1 MPNLWTKT
9 TQMIYEAF
17 KGPRTIDIEFNGK
30 YEEIKI
36 MVSQIKNISLTIKS
50 FPEKLNGF
58 KQLCTEICQHLI
70 KPYSNDSIYFSQ
82 ITSITSAHKDMIKC
96 YDECSAILG
105 KLSGSTEEWH
115 KTFSDVKLNLKK
127 REEARKIHDH
137 YDEKMEKLI
146 EEKHKKMENNE
157 EETEEEIQKF
167 DRNEAKYKRAVSDYV
182 TLSSNTYKLMEDL
195 SGMRFK
201 IINQMVKTFI
211 EQEKKFFETCY
222 FLINNFYKGM
232 GIMDLPSQYQASGY
246 NPMKYIRANKLLE
259 GVDINS
265 LPDIKMKDKYSFNNY
280 KNSSSMPINNSN
292 FNKKY
297 SFEDYKLKKSSTI
310 QNNNSNINN
319 INTINN
325 NINNIPN
332 IEKPLN
338 PYSYEAYKKRTQSL
352 DTLKRPHQNNNI
364 NNMNNNADFY
374 QSNLNLVMNSIINKD
389 CVKQLNPFNNI
400 NNEESNPYLKNNNEN
415 NNKNVLNPYNTNNNN
430 ININNN
436 KKFDSDDDQNPYSNI
451 FNNKNNNNN
460 NNKIYNPYTGTYDYQ
475 QQNNNNNNNNNSKKP
490 PDKYNFG
497 F

>member
-58 KQLCTEICQHLI
+58 KQLCTEICQHLL
-70 KPYSNDSIYFSQ
+70 KPYPNDCIYFSQ
-82 ITSITSAHKDMIKC
+82 INSITTAHQDMIKC

-115 KTFSDVKLNLKK
+115 KTFNDVKINLKK

-137 YDEKMEKLI
+137 YDEKLEKLI
-146 EEKHKKMENNE
+146 EEKHKKMENNQ
-157 EETEEEIQKF
+157 EETEEEILKF

-182 TLSSNTYKLMEDL
+182 TLSSNTYKLMEEL
-195 SGMRFK
+195 GGMKYK

-232 GIMDLPSQYQASGY
+232 GIMDQSLPYQTTGY

-280 KNSSSMPINNSN
+280 KNSTSMPINNTN

-297 SFEDYKLKKSSTI
+297 SFEDYKLKKTSTI
-310 QNNNSNINN
+310 QNNNNINN

-325 NINNIPN
+325 NINNIQN

-352 DTLKRPHQNNNI
+352 DTLKRPM
-364 NNMNNNADFY
+364 NMNNNANFY

-389 CVKQLNPFNNI
+389 SAQQLNPFNSM
-400 NNEESNPYLKNNNEN
+400 NNEESNPYSKND
-415 NNKNVLNPYNTNNNN
+415 
-430 ININNN
+430 NINNN
-436 KKFDSDDDQNPYSNI
+436 KSVLNPYKSNINNISINKKDDSDDMPNPYASI
-451 FNNKNNNNN
+451 FNPQNN
-460 NNKIYNPYTGTYDYQ
+460 NNKKVYNPYTGTYNYQ
-475 QQNNNNNNNNNSKKP
+475 QQNNNNNNNNSKKP

>member
-17 KGPRTIDIEFNGK
+17 KGPRTVDIEFNGK

-82 ITSITSAHKDMIKC
+82 INSITSAHKDMIKC

-232 GIMDLPSQYQASGY
+232 GVMDLQSQYQASGY

-364 NNMNNNADFY
+364 NNMNNNVDFY

-436 KKFDSDDDQNPYSNI
+436 KKFDSDDDQNPYSSI

>member
-1 MPNLWTKT
+1 
-9 TQMIYEAF
+9 
-17 KGPRTIDIEFNGK
+17 
-30 YEEIKI
+30 
-36 MVSQIKNISLTIKS
+36 
-50 FPEKLNGF
+50 
-58 KQLCTEICQHLI
+58 
-70 KPYSNDSIYFSQ
+70 
-82 ITSITSAHKDMIKC
+82 MIKC

-115 KTFSDVKLNLKK
+115 KTFSDVKQNLKK

-460 NNKIYNPYTGTYDYQ
+460 NNKIYNPYSGTYDYQ
-475 QQNNNNNNNNNSKKP
+475 QQNNNNNNNNSKKP